1 MMYVCMYV
9 CVLDMSLVNL
19 SHILLVCEHL
29 LSFFGSCF
37 AVGQLFPERV
47 RLRSVLRERVPRRRE
62 LDLRIVQFRPELG
75 HGRLLPSGMN
85 LFTGN

>member
-1 MMYVCMYV
+1 MMYVCTYV
-9 CVLDMSLVNL
+9 CALDMSLVNL

-29 LSFFGSCF
+29 LSLLGSRV

-47 RLRSVLRERVPRRRE
+47 RLRSALRERVPRRRE
-62 LDLRIVQFRPELG
+62 LNLRIVQFRPELG

-85 LFTGN
+85 SLPRN